1 MRTQVA
7 VRSARRILCIYPR
20 YGGVSITTFHYAYPL
35 TDGVRAMMT
44 PLGILVI
51 AAYMPETWEVRFVD
65 ENISR
70 ASDADFAWADAIFV
84 SGMHV
89 QRPAIIEIGRRAR
102 ACGKPSALGGPSVS
116 STPERYPEFDYLHL
130 GELGD
135 ATDAL
140 IEALDTDLSLPAE
153 QRVLTT
159 LKRLP
164 ITDFPA
170 PAYQL
175 TEPRRYLLCTI
186 QSSSGCP
193 YTCEYCDIPS
203 LYGRQPRLKGPD
215 RLIAELDAMVATGIT
230 GAVFFVDDNFIGNKK
245 AARQL
250 LPHIIAWQKAR
261 GYPLLFSCEA
271 TLNIAASP
279 DILEMMREAYFV
291 QVFCGLESPELTAL
305 DAMQKSHNYRALP
318 ILDAIG
324 TINSYGVE
332 VSCGIILG
340 LDTDTAATAD
350 AIVDFAESAHVPVLN
365 PVLLEA
371 LPKSPLWNRLT
382 AAGRVDD
389 SGERATNVVFMRPD
403 DEVIAD
409 WRNVVRRIY
418 APDAVYR
425 RFGWNFEHTYPN
437 RIRLP
442 LSRARVTAANL
453 RRALVMLVKLVVMVG
468 VFGHYRRL
476 FWRMALRGLREGRV
490 FEVISDGCAAH
501 HLIRFAEECTQ
512 QRPGFLEEAPQ
523 PVRTVARSA

>member
-1 MRTQVA
+1 MRSQVA
-7 VRSARRILCIYPR
+7 VRSARRILCVYPR

-51 AAYMPETWEVRFVD
+51 AAYMPDTWEVRFVD
-65 ENISR
+65 ENISP
-70 ASDADFAWADAIFV
+70 ASDADFAWADAILV

-102 ACGKPSALGGPSVS
+102 ACGKPSVLGGPSVS
-116 STPERYPEFDYLHL
+116 SSPERYPEFDYLHV

-135 ATDAL
+135 ATDAV
-140 IEALDTDLSLPAE
+140 ISALDADVSCPEE
-153 QRVLTT
+153 QRVFTT
-159 LKRLP
+159 RERLP
-164 ITDFPA
+164 LTDFPP
-170 PAYQL
+170 PAYEL
-175 TEPRRYLLCTI
+175 TEAGRYLLCTI

-203 LYGRQPRLKGPD
+203 LYGRQPRLKRPEQ
-215 RLIAELDAMVATGIT
+215 LTAELDAMLAAGIT

-245 AARQL
+245 AAREM
-250 LPHIIAWQKAR
+250 LPHLIAWQKAR
-261 GYPLLFSCEA
+261 GYPLMFSCEA

-279 DILEMMREAYFV
+279 EILEMMREAYFV

-305 DAMQKSHNYRALP
+305 DAMQKSHNYQKLP
-318 ILDAIG
+318 ILDAVG

-332 VSCGIILG
+332 VCCGIILG

-350 AIVDFAESAHVPVLN
+350 AIVDFAETAHVPLLN

-382 AAGRVDD
+382 AAGRVDH
-389 SGERATNVVFMRPD
+389 SGERVSNVVFTRSD
-403 DEVIAD
+403 DEVVAD

-425 RFGWNFEHTYPN
+425 RFGWNFKHTYPN
-437 RIRLP
+437 RIRPP
-442 LSRARVTAANL
+442 LSRARLSAANL
-453 RRALVMLVKLVVMVG
+453 RRGLVILLKLVTLVG
-468 VFGHYRRL
+468 IFGHYRRL
-476 FWRMALRGLREGRV
+476 FWGMVLSGLPKGL
-490 FEVISDGCAAH
+490 FYEVLSAGFTSH
-501 HLIRFAEECTQ
+501 HLIRFAEDCAR
-512 QRPGFLEEAPQ
+512 QRAGFLEETAQ
-523 PVRTVARSA
+523 PVRTAARPA